1 MNLTPKE
8 PNQTIIKPQT
18 TPPEINDLREPINY
32 QLQRNVIYYPSIKWI
47 LWIFSKETCHLL
59 LLHLLNSSFYSHNL
73 HLLLKDFTATLLRDR
88 LLKRQPQNKKLTF

>member
-32 QLQRNVIYYPSIKWI
+32 QLQRNVIYYPSIK
-47 LWIFSKETCHLL
+47 
-59 LLHLLNSSFYSHNL
+59 
-73 HLLLKDFTATLLRDR
+73 
-88 LLKRQPQNKKLTF
+88 